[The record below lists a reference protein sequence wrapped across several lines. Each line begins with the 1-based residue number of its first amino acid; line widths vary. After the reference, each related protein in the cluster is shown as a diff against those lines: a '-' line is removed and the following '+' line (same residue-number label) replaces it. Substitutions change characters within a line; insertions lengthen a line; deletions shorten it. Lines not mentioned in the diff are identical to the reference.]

1 MSQVPTISV
10 LMPVYNAERY
20 VAQAVES
27 ILNQSFADFE
37 FLIIDDGSTDRSLQ
51 ILQQYASQDSRIQL
65 ISRPNTGYVKALNE
79 LLNIAA
85 GELIARMDAD
95 DIALSD
101 RFALQV
107 KFLRENPEVVC
118 VGGAQDW
125 IDEAGRFLLHHPEVE
140 QDTEIQQLA
149 LVGHTPINHPSTML
163 RRNAML
169 QIGGYDETMC
179 PAEDLDVWLK
189 LGELGK
195 LANLRETVLKYRQ
208 HDQSI
213 SELKQ
218 TEQTQKRRESCERAW
233 KRRGLEGLYQFKE
246 SEPWRPVD
254 RSSRHRFLLRYGWR
268 FFNRG
273 ERHAAI
279 VYGIRSV
286 REIPL
291 AVEGWKLLICALIKP
306 LPVPTPPSATNT
318 P

>member
-1 MSQVPTISV
+1 MSQAPTISV

-27 ILNQSFADFE
+27 ILNQSFSDFE
-37 FLIIDDGSTDRSLQ
+37 FLIVDDGSTDRSLQ
-51 ILQQYASQDSRIQL
+51 ILRQYASQDSRIQL

-79 LLNIAA
+79 LLNVAA

-95 DIALSD
+95 DIALPD

-149 LVGHTPINHPSTML
+149 LVGHTPINHPSTL
-163 RRNAML
+163 FRRDLML

-179 PAEDLDVWLK
+179 PSEDLDVWLK

-208 HDQSI
+208 HDKSI

-218 TEQTQKRRESCERAW
+218 AEQIQKRRESCERAW
-233 KRRGLEGLYQFKE
+233 KRRGVEGQYQFKE
-246 SEPWRPVD
+246 AEPWRPID
-254 RSSRHRFLLRYGWR
+254 RPSRHRFMTMYGWW

-273 ERHAAI
+273 QRQAAI
-279 VYGIRSV
+279 AYAIKA
-286 REIPL
+286 IQALPL
-291 AVEGWKLLICALIKP
+291 HPEGWKLLACALIKP
-306 LPVPTPPSATNT
+306 LPQPSL